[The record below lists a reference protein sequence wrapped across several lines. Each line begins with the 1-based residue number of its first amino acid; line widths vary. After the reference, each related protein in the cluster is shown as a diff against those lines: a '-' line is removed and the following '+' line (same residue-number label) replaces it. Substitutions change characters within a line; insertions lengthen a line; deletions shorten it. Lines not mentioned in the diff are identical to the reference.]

1 MIVSSEDRKTQRQRR
16 LEQKRKHNREKD
28 RRWK

>member
-1 MIVSSEDRKTQRQRR
+1 VSSEDRKTQRQRR
-16 LEQKRKHNREKD
+16 LAQKRKHNREKD